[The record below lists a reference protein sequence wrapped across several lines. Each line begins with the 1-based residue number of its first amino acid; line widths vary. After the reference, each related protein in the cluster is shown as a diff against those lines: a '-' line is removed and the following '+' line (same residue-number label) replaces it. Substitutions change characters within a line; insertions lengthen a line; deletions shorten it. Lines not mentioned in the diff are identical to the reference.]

1 MFASKHSSVNYNNN
15 KKNEDKNKLDINNYT
30 TDSDKTHINDT
41 NLKDTIENAKISENR
56 FRIFNDRNKHQP
68 KSQNKLKKIIPYEER
83 LKTYN
88 SKREEI
94 FNDFKPDITPKV
106 RKARIGYARRKFE
119 RTEIAST
126 CLNDEN
132 DIRPYMDVK
141 LDGLEFKG
149 LMDSG
154 ASISCLGK
162 NCIEKVREMGSKILN
177 FKSSIKT
184 ADGRKH
190 LIVGKV
196 NLTVQCGNKTQQMIL
211 YLVPNLSQT
220 LILGYDFWQRFGISI
235 CINNGSISEIVNEED
250 AKIHNLTPEQTT
262 VLENVKLSFR
272 CYTKH
277 GLGKTN
283 LEKHVIDTGDAR
295 PKKMRYYP
303 VSPAVQSLI
312 FAELDR
318 MLELDVIEIAKDAE
332 WNNRTTLVIKPGKNR
347 LCLDARE
354 LNKVTRKDAYPLP
367 NIDGLLARLGD
378 THFISAIDLKDAFW
392 QIPLDESS
400 RSKTA
405 FTVQGRPHY
414 QFKVMPFGLCNA
426 AQRLCRLMDKVIPSE
441 LKDRIFVYLDD
452 LLVVSPDFN
461 KHMEMLQVVGEKL
474 SSAGLTINMEKSKF
488 CYKELRYLG
497 YIVGG
502 GKIKP
507 DEKKLEAILNIQPP
521 KSTKDVRKFLGTVGW
536 YRRFI
541 HDFSTLTA
549 PLTDTLKKSAKF
561 TLTPEAVKSFEEL
574 KQRLVTS
581 PVLSSPD
588 FDRPFFVQ
596 CDASN
601 VGIGAV
607 LFQKDD
613 TDGEHPI
620 EYFSRKLNT
629 AQKNY
634 STTEKE
640 CLAVVLAIEKFRQY
654 IELMDFTVITDHS
667 SLQWLMRQQDLN
679 GRLARWSLKLQ
690 GYKFSIE
697 HRKGT
702 KNVVPDMLSRLDMEE
717 LTFDRTK
724 IINFNSEEFKNEKYL
739 SLIDTIEQ
747 NRDRL
752 PDLKVCEGIV
762 YKRVKF
768 NREEVD
774 SEDDCW
780 KIWLP
785 EELTA
790 EVITKSHIQN
800 TSHGGTA
807 KTLFNVREYFY
818 WPSMVK
824 QIQHFVKECDTCKE
838 IKHPKQTTR
847 PVMGR
852 EVVTQRPF
860 QKIYVDFLGPYPRT
874 KSGNAYIFIVLDHK
888 TKFVLL
894 KAMHKATSKLVNK
907 FLTEEVFHKFGVPEV
922 LHSDNGKQFTSDAFQ
937 ELLKLYGVKHL
948 RTAIHS
954 PQANASERVNQTI
967 LSGIRSYLQSD
978 QSRWDENLSKIE
990 CSLRS
995 TIHSSTGISPY
1006 LALTGFQMITHA
1018 QAYEILRKLGA
1029 IDDGEISVLPK
1040 SAHMQLIHQKMKNKL
1055 HEAYERNVR
1064 SYNKRS
1070 RNVTFKPGQE
1080 VFRKNFVQSNFTKGI
1095 NAKLCKPW
1103 LKCRIRKAIGNCQYE
1118 VENLKG
1124 QLIGLIHAQ
1133 HLKQ

>member
-1 MFASKHSSVNYNNN
+1 MSEVCGKHTEEHGEIWANMFASKHSSVNYNNN

-41 NLKDTIENAKISENR
+41 NLKDTIENVKISENR

-461 KHMEMLQVVGEKL
+461 KHMEMLQIVGEKL
-474 SSAGLTINMEKSKF
+474 LSAGLKINME
-488 CYKELRYLG
+488 
-497 YIVGG
+497 
-502 GKIKP
+502 
-507 DEKKLEAILNIQPP
+507 
-521 KSTKDVRKFLGTVGW
+521 
-536 YRRFI
+536 
-541 HDFSTLTA
+541 
-549 PLTDTLKKSAKF
+549 
-561 TLTPEAVKSFEEL
+561 
-574 KQRLVTS
+574 
-581 PVLSSPD
+581 
-588 FDRPFFVQ
+588 
-596 CDASN
+596 
-601 VGIGAV
+601 
-607 LFQKDD
+607 
-613 TDGEHPI
+613 
-620 EYFSRKLNT
+620 
-629 AQKNY
+629 
-634 STTEKE
+634 
-640 CLAVVLAIEKFRQY
+640 
-654 IELMDFTVITDHS
+654 
-667 SLQWLMRQQDLN
+667 
-679 GRLARWSLKLQ
+679 
-690 GYKFSIE
+690 
-697 HRKGT
+697 
-702 KNVVPDMLSRLDMEE
+702 
-717 LTFDRTK
+717 
-724 IINFNSEEFKNEKYL
+724 
-739 SLIDTIEQ
+739 
-747 NRDRL
+747 
-752 PDLKVCEGIV
+752 
-762 YKRVKF
+762 
-768 NREEVD
+768 
-774 SEDDCW
+774 
-780 KIWLP
+780 
-785 EELTA
+785 
-790 EVITKSHIQN
+790 
-800 TSHGGTA
+800 
-807 KTLFNVREYFY
+807 
-818 WPSMVK
+818 
-824 QIQHFVKECDTCKE
+824 
-838 IKHPKQTTR
+838 
-847 PVMGR
+847 
-852 EVVTQRPF
+852 
-860 QKIYVDFLGPYPRT
+860 
-874 KSGNAYIFIVLDHK
+874 
-888 TKFVLL
+888 
-894 KAMHKATSKLVNK
+894 
-907 FLTEEVFHKFGVPEV
+907 
-922 LHSDNGKQFTSDAFQ
+922 
-937 ELLKLYGVKHL
+937 
-948 RTAIHS
+948 
-954 PQANASERVNQTI
+954 
-967 LSGIRSYLQSD
+967 
-978 QSRWDENLSKIE
+978 
-990 CSLRS
+990 
-995 TIHSSTGISPY
+995 
-1006 LALTGFQMITHA
+1006 
-1018 QAYEILRKLGA
+1018 
-1029 IDDGEISVLPK
+1029 
-1040 SAHMQLIHQKMKNKL
+1040 
-1055 HEAYERNVR
+1055 
-1064 SYNKRS
+1064 
-1070 RNVTFKPGQE
+1070 
-1080 VFRKNFVQSNFTKGI
+1080 
-1095 NAKLCKPW
+1095 
-1103 LKCRIRKAIGNCQYE
+1103 
-1118 VENLKG
+1118 
-1124 QLIGLIHAQ
+1124 
-1133 HLKQ
+1133 